1 MRNLNRLLPTA
12 LLFVAACASTP
23 PPQAAAPVV
32 EPAQVQPAQIEEPA
46 ATRPARS
53 GTVPIPSRGR
63 TCRSAVVLDATTAA
77 DGTAKEDAWIA
88 ENYPGATKVATVATT
103 CNEKPAHQIDL
114 QTANGV
120 KVSLFFDIS
129 GWSAPK

>member
-1 MRNLNRLLPTA
+1 MRNLNRLLPA
-12 LLFVAACASTP
+12 VLLFIAACVSTP

-32 EPAQVQPAQIEEPA
+32 QPAQVQPAQIEEPA

-53 GTVPIPSRGR
+53 GTVPIRSRGL
-63 TCRSAVVLDATTAA
+63 TCRSAIVVKATTESEGLA
-77 DGTAKEDAWIA
+77 EENAWIA
-88 ENYPGATKVATVATT
+88 ENYPGATKVSTVATT

-129 GWSAPK
+129 GWSAAK